1 MPDSAKNLTNRVFL
15 LGPQRFE
22 PTLRAAL
29 DSRDVDGPVAVI
41 SAGWQEREGE
51 DGELREHLGCEL
63 RNLRLYERAET
74 ILRDDTELATALRER
89 QERLHRL
96 QDLYRLRLDH
106 ALEPARTLMR
116 RAGSDRLLDEHRR
129 AAIRALRTLDRQHL
143 TRLRAIHI
151 EFARRWQTAERGVV
165 AEQRNEIATEL
176 ADCRALLIAGGHV
189 AVLLNRLRLFDPI
202 ALLEDRPLLAWSAG
216 AMALAE
222 RVVLFHDSPPQGAG
236 NPEVLDAG
244 LGVVRGI
251 VPLPDASRRLQID
264 DPVRVSLF
272 ARRFSPATCVMLDAR
287 AQVTWGGKGW
297 IALDG
302 ARRLSRRGALT
313 RMAQR

>member
-1 MPDSAKNLTNRVFL
+1 MSDPANNPTDRVVL

-29 DSRDVDGPVAVI
+29 DSLAVDGPVAVVT
-41 SAGWQEREGE
+41 AGWQEREGE

-74 ILRDDTELATALRER
+74 ALQGDGELRTALRDR
-89 QERLHRL
+89 QDRLHRL
-96 QDLYRLRLDH
+96 QELYRLRLDH

-116 RAGSDRLLDEHRR
+116 RSGSDRLLDEHRR

-143 TRLRAIHI
+143 TRLRAIHV
-151 EFARRWQTAERGVV
+151 EFERRWQPAERE
-165 AEQRNEIATEL
+165 ALARPRAEIATEL
-176 ADCRALLIAGGHV
+176 GDCRALLIAGGHV

-202 ALLEDRPLLAWSAG
+202 ALLDGRPLLAWSAG
-216 AMALAE
+216 AIALAE

-244 LGVVRGI
+244 LGVVRRI
-251 VPLPDASRRLQID
+251 VPLPDASRRLQIE
-264 DPVRVSLF
+264 DPVRVALF
-272 ARRFSPATCVMLDAR
+272 ARRFSPASCVMLDPG
-287 AQVTWGGKGW
+287 AQVTWGSNGW
-297 IALDG
+297 LALDG
-302 ARRLSRRGALT
+302 ARRLAPGGTLT
-313 RMAQR
+313 RMAAR